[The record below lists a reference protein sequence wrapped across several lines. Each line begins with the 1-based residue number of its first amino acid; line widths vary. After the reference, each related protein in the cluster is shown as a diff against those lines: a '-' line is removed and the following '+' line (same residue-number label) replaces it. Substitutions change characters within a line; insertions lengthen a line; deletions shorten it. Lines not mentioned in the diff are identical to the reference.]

1 MRVKPTWMTVNDS
14 ALLAAVDDARLP
26 FVIGEGNSVSCNGSA
41 GVSDVFASALYAI
54 DASLSALA
62 VNVTH
67 FN

>member
-1 MRVKPTWMTVNDS
+1 MTVNDS
-14 ALLAAVDDARLP
+14 ALLAAVADARLP
-26 FVIGEGNSVSCNGSA
+26 FVIGEGTSVSCNGSA